1 MRNHKLMQLL
11 VTAGLVLGLT
21 GTATAATFNS
31 GNSPMGFGLGG
42 LPQSL
47 FLATGGT
54 TSVTTANRGN
64 NGSLTWN
71 QVGHKLWMDNTVW
84 STVNFGPG
92 TSLFTGVPL
101 ISNLKLTA
109 VNKGGATATSI
120 AGLTIGHFE
129 DGFTSPIPPTLPFGT
144 ATTMVG
150 PTFGGYARLTG
161 QIVIKTAIGGIP
173 TNLVHLG
180 GEFGETTMV
189 TLGIFPIT
197 ATGAPWMTN
206 AVVISQVTSNIITIP
221 ARAPC
226 WPGCVTP
233 ATGTR
238 VQGVAF
244 TLNVD
249 VAGGESQMTLSTLG
263 WLSIPPGTVP
273 LENNTVTIAGT
284 NNLLSGSQAGK
295 VTVVTPFYVDTS
307 GLAGTIPG
315 KLTMTFEFVP
325 EPGTV
330 LLLVAGAAGLAVLG
344 RRRMR
349 NMRK

>member
-1 MRNHKLMQLL
+1 
-11 VTAGLVLGLT
+11 
-21 GTATAATFNS
+21 
-31 GNSPMGFGLGG
+31 
-42 LPQSL
+42 
-47 FLATGGT
+47 
-54 TSVTTANRGN
+54 
-64 NGSLTWN
+64 
-71 QVGHKLWMDNTVW
+71 
-84 STVNFGPG
+84 VNFGPG

-109 VNKGGATATSI
+109 INKGGATMTSI
-120 AGLTIGHFE
+120 ANLTIGHFE
-129 DGFTSPIPPTLPFGT
+129 DGFTTPTQPFGT
-144 ATTMVG
+144 ATASVG

-161 QIVIKTAIGGIP
+161 QIVIKLALAAGGGGIP

-189 TLGIFPIT
+189 TLGAFDII
-197 ATGAPWMTN
+197 ATGGPWMTQ
-206 AVVISQVTSNIITIP
+206 AVAISQVTSNIITIP
-221 ARAPC
+221 ARADC

-244 TLNVD
+244 TLNPD
-249 VAGGESQMTLSTLG
+249 VAGGESVMTLSTID
-263 WLSIPPGTVP
+263 WLSQPPGSIP
-273 LENNTVTIAGT
+273 LENHTVTIAGT

-295 VTVVTPFYVDTS
+295 VTVITPFYVDTS
-307 GLAGTIPG
+307 GLAGTLPG
-315 KLTMTFEFVP
+315 KITMTFEFVP

-330 LLLVAGAAGLAVLG
+330 LLLVAGAAGLAVIG